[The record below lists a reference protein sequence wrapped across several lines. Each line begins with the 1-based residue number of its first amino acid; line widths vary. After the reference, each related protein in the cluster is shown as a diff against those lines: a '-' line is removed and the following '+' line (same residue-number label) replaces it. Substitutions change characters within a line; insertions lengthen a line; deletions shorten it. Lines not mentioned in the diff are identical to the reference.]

1 MFSVSPQL
9 STWSFYWHRES
20 KKRSSSSSFSQ
31 NVQKLSTAA
40 EEPVPAYF
48 VKGGSVGPVESF
60 PIAQTPIVDLSL
72 LRSVSSKCSGK
83 EQEDELEKLKSA
95 LSEWGCFQA
104 IGHGIPTSFLDEF
117 RGIAKEFFA
126 LPVEEKQKYA
136 RDPADLQ
143 GHGADPILSNEQVL
157 DWSKR
162 LFLKLLALDSRK
174 LKLWPETTAEFREL
188 LGEYFKEVKSVIDLL
203 QKAMA
208 RSLDMEENCFS
219 KKYGDRAFMAARF
232 NHYPPCSIPDFVLGA
247 KAHSDGSGT
256 TVLLQDEE
264 VEGRQVLKDDQWF
277 RVPIVPGAFVVNVG
291 DQMQIMSNG
300 IFKSPPHRVTANAQ
314 NERISVAVFYF
325 PDTKTEVEPNEGS
338 ISEERPQM
346 YKKLE
351 NYAAINFECFQ
362 SGKTALDAV
371 RL

>member
-1 MFSVSPQL
+1 MDRVEKL
-9 STWSFYWHRES
+9 SSLPS
-20 KKRSSSSSFSQ
+20 LSQ
-31 NVQKLSTAA
+31 NFQKLSTAA
-40 EEPVPAYF
+40 EEPPPAYF

-60 PIAQTPIVDLSL
+60 PIAQIPIVDLSL
-72 LRSVSSKCSGK
+72 LPSVFSTCSGK

-95 LSEWGCFQA
+95 LSEWGCFQV
-104 IGHGIPTSFLDEF
+104 IGHGIPTSLLEKV
-117 RGIAKEFFA
+117 RQIAKEFFA

-143 GHGADPILSNEQVL
+143 GYGSDPILSREQVL

-162 LFLKLLALDSRK
+162 LFLNLLPLDSRK
-174 LKLWPETTAEFREL
+174 LELWPVTPEEFREVL
-188 LGEYFKEVKSVIDLL
+188 DVYFTEVKSVIHLL

-208 RSLDMEENCFS
+208 RSLDLDENCFS
-219 KKYGDRAFMAARF
+219 KKYGDQAIMAARF
-232 NHYPPCSIPDFVLGA
+232 NHYPPCSRPDLVLGA
-247 KAHSDGSGT
+247 KAHSDGSGI

-264 VEGRQVLKDDQWF
+264 VEGLQVLKEDQWF
-277 RVPIVPGAFVVNVG
+277 RVPMVLGAFVVNVG

-300 IFKSPPHRVTANAQ
+300 IFKSPLHRVTANAQ
-314 NERISVAVFYF
+314 HGRISVAVFYL
-325 PDTKTEVEPNEGS
+325 PDTEIDIEPDEGL

-346 YKKLE
+346 YRKLK

-362 SGKTALDAV
+362 SGKIALDTV